1 MGNNTNYEEALR
13 DINGLIVE
21 HKEEANKLSSAIYF
35 HNVEIDRLN
44 KEGSEIIEEE
54 LKRNG
59 FIGKRFAY
67 KGKPYEL
74 LGAVYSHDTKFRF
87 RVIFSQ
93 IKKDGTLSVLKR
105 HGYHSFTMNEL
116 SQFLSGEL
124 DMTYFLL

>member
-1 MGNNTNYEEALR
+1 MENKTNYEEALR

-21 HKEEANKLSSAIYF
+21 HKEEENKLRSAIYF
-35 HNVEIDRLN
+35 HKVEIDRLN

-74 LGAVYSHDTKFRF
+74 LGAVYSHDNKFRF

-93 IKKDGTLSVLKR
+93 IKR
-105 HGYHSFTMNEL
+105 MEH
-116 SQFLSGEL
+116 
-124 DMTYFLL
+124 